1 MVRLLIIFFL
11 LIPANAF
18 FWREADRRLRRL
30 PLGAVWRVALA
41 AFVAAQ
47 VAYALWSAVGVFVEN
62 LQDPGP
68 AVWPTAAYVWHILLL
83 PAGCL
88 LFLCGA
94 AWRWWRER
102 KPETPAQAAP
112 ASSRTDPALP
122 TRRQILAGAA
132 AAAAVPPLICMA
144 VTARARQ
151 QEGTFRIRRIT
162 LDVPQ
167 LPADLDGL
175 TIAHV
180 TDLHIGRF
188 MPVALTAPVADAT
201 NALEPDLIVF
211 AGDLMDTSED
221 RVAFGIDFIRR
232 LRPRH
237 GLVMIEG
244 NHDVMHDAPRFEGA
258 VKDAGLPLLLDESK
272 TFRLPG
278 RPTPVQCLGI
288 TWGELK
294 TGAQL
299 HRHGRD
305 RNRLFREPTDEA
317 REASV
322 RRVAAMREPG
332 AFPILLAHH
341 PHAFDRAA
349 DVGLPLVLSGHTHGG
364 QIMLTEH
371 IGAGPIRFRYWTGLY
386 RKPDS
391 QLFISN
397 GIGSWFPLRVNAPSE
412 IVHITL
418 KSTLSGANV
427 AR

>member
-1 MVRLLIIFFL
+1 MVRLLIIL
-11 LIPANAF
+11 LVLIPANAF

-30 PLGAVWRVALA
+30 PLGMVWRALLA
-41 AFVAAQ
+41 AFLLPQ
-47 VAYALWSAVGVFVEN
+47 IAYLLWYIAGIFVEN

-68 AVWPTAAYVWHILLL
+68 KVWPAAAYIWHFLLL
-83 PAGCL
+83 PPACL
-88 LFLCGA
+88 AFLAIA
-94 AWRWWRER
+94 AWRRWRGRTAEVS
-102 KPETPAQAAP
+102 AQDEP
-112 ASSRTDPALP
+112 MPDPGDRPLP
-122 TRRQILAGAA
+122 TRRQLLAGAA
-132 AAAAVPPLICMA
+132 AGGTPPLVCLA
-144 VTARARQ
+144 ATFRARQ
-151 QEGTFRIRRIT
+151 QEGAFRVRRIA
-162 LDVPQ
+162 LNVPQ
-167 LPADLDGL
+167 LPPDLDGL
-175 TIAHV
+175 TLAHV

-188 MPVALTAPVADAT
+188 MPVALTGPIADAT

-211 AGDLMDTSED
+211 AGDLMDASED

-232 LRPRH
+232 LHPRH

-244 NHDVMHDAPRFEGA
+244 NHDVMHDAREFEGA

-299 HRHGRD
+299 HRHGKDRD
-305 RNRLFREPTDEA
+305 RLFRESTDEA

-341 PHAFDRAA
+341 PHAFDPAA
-349 DVGLPLVLSGHTHGG
+349 EVGFPLVLSGHTHGG

-371 IGAGPIRFRYWTGLY
+371 IGAGPLRFRYWTGLY
-386 RKPDS
+386 HKPNS

-418 KSTLSGANV
+418 KCA
-427 AR
+427 APA

>member
-1 MVRLLIIFFL
+1 MIRLLVIL
-11 LIPANAF
+11 VVLAPANVF
-18 FWREADRRLRRL
+18 IWREADRRLRRL
-30 PLGAVWRVALA
+30 PLRSLWRVLLA
-41 AFVAAQ
+41 AFMVPQ
-47 VAYALWSAVGVFVEN
+47 LAYLLWYIVGIFVEN

-68 AVWPTAAYVWHILLL
+68 KVWPTAAYIWHFLVV
-83 PAGCL
+83 PAACL
-88 LFLCGA
+88 LFGAIA
-94 AWRWWRER
+94 AWRWWRGR
-102 KPETPAQAAP
+102 KPETPAKDSPAP
-112 ASSRTDPALP
+112 DRNNEALP
-122 TRRQILAGAA
+122 TRRQVLAGAA
-132 AAAAVPPLICMA
+132 IAAAPPLVCLA
-144 VTARARQ
+144 ATARARQ
-151 QEGTFRIRRIT
+151 QEGAFRIRRIT
-162 LDVPQ
+162 LNVPQ

-188 MPVALTAPVADAT
+188 MPVPLTGPIADAT

-211 AGDLMDTSED
+211 AGDLMDASED

-232 LRPRH
+232 LHPRH

-244 NHDVMHDAPRFEGA
+244 NHDVMHEAARFEGA

-278 RPTPVQCLGI
+278 RSTPVQCLGT

-299 HRHGRD
+299 HRHGKDRD
-305 RNRLFREPTDEA
+305 RLFRENTEESMA
-317 REASV
+317 ASV
-322 RRVAAMREPG
+322 SRVAALREPG

-341 PHAFDRAA
+341 PHTFDPAA
-349 DVGLPLVLSGHTHGG
+349 QAGLPLVLSGHTHGG
-364 QIMLTEH
+364 QIMLTDH
-371 IGAGPIRFRYWTGLY
+371 IGAGPLRFRYWRGLY
-386 RKPDS
+386 RKPGS

-418 KSTLSGANV
+418 KRDASL
-427 AR
+427 